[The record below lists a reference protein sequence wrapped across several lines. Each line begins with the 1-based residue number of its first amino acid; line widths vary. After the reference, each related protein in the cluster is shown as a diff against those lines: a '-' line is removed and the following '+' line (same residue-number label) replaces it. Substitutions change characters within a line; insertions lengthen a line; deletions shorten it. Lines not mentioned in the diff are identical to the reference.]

1 MGVRGRKSAASL
13 SVAVTNI
20 PGQRPEPP
28 EKLSEVQKS
37 EWRAVVARMPADWF
51 TRENQALL
59 VEHCRHVERSDV
71 LEAAIQEAVA
81 DGRLRDVAD
90 LINLAKQLTST
101 LATLATKM
109 RLSQQTR
116 ADRDKAATAVKNIG
130 AGRRPWEIGAA

>member
-28 EKLSEVQKS
+28 EKLSEAQKQ
-37 EWRAVVARMPADWF
+37 EWRAVVARMPPDWF

-71 LEAAIQEAVA
+71 LDAELRSAVEA
-81 DGRLRDVAD
+81 GRSKD
-90 LINLAKQLTST
+90 LPGLMTLAKQETSI

-109 RLSQQTR
+109 RLSQASRWDHQ
-116 ADRDKAATAVKNIG
+116 KSATAVRHETNG
-130 AGRRPWEIGAA
+130 TRPWQRSA